1 MKRLLK
7 FSWFLLL
14 GGLLLLFL
22 GCGAG
27 HPTLTGISVSPSTA
41 TATVTTRGT
50 VGYTATGMFS
60 DHSSRQLTQ
69 ADGLTWSTANGLIAG
84 VSDSGT
90 ATCVRAG
97 VVTVTAT
104 APSNLTITVTNTVQ
118 NTSPKVTGSAA
129 LTCM

>member
-1 MKRLLK
+1 MKTKLGPSILTVLAALVLL
-7 FSWFLLL
+7 
-14 GGLLLLFL
+14 L

-27 HPTLTGISVSPSTA
+27 HPKLTSISVTPSTA
-41 TATVTTRGT
+41 TASVATHGS
-50 VGYTATGMFS
+50 VGYTATGTFS

-69 ADGLTWSTANGLIAG
+69 ADGLTWATANGQIAG
-84 VSDSGT
+84 ISDSGM

-104 APSNLTITVTNTVQ
+104 APSDLTITVTNTIT
-118 NTSPKVTGSAA
+118 NTSPKVTGSAS

>member
-1 MKRLLK
+1 MKTKVTLLVLAL
-7 FSWFLLL
+7 FPTLLL
-14 GGLLLLFL
+14 A

-27 HPTLTGISVSPSTA
+27 HPTLTSITVTPSSA
-41 TATVTTRGT
+41 TASIATNGS

-69 ADGLTWSTANGLIAG
+69 ADGLTWATANGQIAG
-84 VSDSGT
+84 ISDSGM

-97 VVTVTAT
+97 VVTITAT
-104 APSNLTITVTNTVQ
+104 APSNLTITVTTTVT

>member
-1 MKRLLK
+1 MNSKLTLLVLALLA
-7 FSWFLLL
+7 SLLL
-14 GGLLLLFL
+14 A

-27 HPTLTGISVSPSTA
+27 HPTLTGITVTPSSA
-41 TATVTTRGT
+41 TASIATRGS

-60 DHSSRQLTQ
+60 NHSSRQLTQ
-69 ADGLTWSTANGLIAG
+69 ADGLTWATANGQIAG
-84 VSDSGT
+84 ISDSGM

-104 APSNLTITVTNTVQ
+104 APTNLTITVTTTVT

>member
-1 MKRLLK
+1 MNTKVTLLALA
-7 FSWFLLL
+7 LLATM
-14 GGLLLLFL
+14 LLA

-27 HPTLTGISVSPSTA
+27 HPTLTSITVTPSSA
-41 TATVTTRGT
+41 TASIATRGS

-69 ADGLTWSTANGLIAG
+69 ADGLTWATANGQIAG
-84 VSDSGT
+84 ISDSGM
-90 ATCVRAG
+90 ASCVRAG

-104 APSNLTITVTNTVQ
+104 APSNLTITVTNTVT